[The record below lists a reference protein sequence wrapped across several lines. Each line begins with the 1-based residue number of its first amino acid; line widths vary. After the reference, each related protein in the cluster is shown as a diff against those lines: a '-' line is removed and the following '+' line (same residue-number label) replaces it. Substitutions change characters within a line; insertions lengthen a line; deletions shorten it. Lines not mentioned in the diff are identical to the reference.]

1 LSAAQD
7 ERRGS
12 GRALA
17 MEDDMGLL
25 DGLLGGDGASGEAVN
40 AIGGLLQNHE
50 GGLGG
55 LVGAFEQGGLGEIAK
70 SWVGTG
76 QNLPISADQIQSV
89 LGSGMVAQFAQKLGI
104 EPQQAAGQLAN
115 ILPQVIDQLTPNG
128 HAPEGGLGGMLGGLM
143 GKLNG

>member
-1 LSAAQD
+1 MSVGL
-7 ERRGS
+7 
-12 GRALA
+12 GRASA
-17 MEDDMGLL
+17 TEDEMGLL
-25 DGLLGGDGASGEAVN
+25 DGLLGGGAEGAGGEAMS

-55 LVGAFEQGGLGEIAK
+55 LVGAFEQGGLGEVAK

-76 QNLPISADQIQSV
+76 ENLPISADQIQSV

-104 EPQQAAGQLAN
+104 DPQQAAAQLAQ
-115 ILPQVIDQLTPNG
+115 ILPQVVDQLTPG
-128 HAPEGGLGGMLGGLM
+128 GQVPAGGLGGMLGGLM